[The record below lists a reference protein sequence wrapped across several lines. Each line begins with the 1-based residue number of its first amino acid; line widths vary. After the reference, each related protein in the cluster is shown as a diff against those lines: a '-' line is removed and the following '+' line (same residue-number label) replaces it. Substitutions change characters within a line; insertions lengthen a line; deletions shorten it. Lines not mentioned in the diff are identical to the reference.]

1 MRIWWY
7 RVLHVRSSFQI
18 EKMEPLNHFWLSGF
32 VLCFPAQRREGAGNE
47 VPCWGLGRSP
57 KRVWAVAQRN
67 PISKKGDVVSEQ
79 NAEHSAI
86 ETDSNRKEHL
96 RTPKPAVVRERS
108 ETWRWISANFSIRRK
123 RLKLCIFPTISK
135 KNAIFAPQ
143 KPAFGW
149 KRFKKCQKKIKKRV
163 DTGTKSR
170 YNDWVVSTSH

>member
-1 MRIWWY
+1 MKRQWIIEAKG
-7 RVLHVRSSFQI
+7 RGDSSLFCFTGNLSYFP
-18 EKMEPLNHFWLSGF
+18 EKW
-32 VLCFPAQRREGAGNE
+32 RKGAGNE

-57 KRVWAVAQRN
+57 KRVWAAAQRN
-67 PISKKGDVVSEQ
+67 PISKRDVVSEQ

-86 ETDSNRKEHL
+86 ETGSSRNKHVG
-96 RTPKPAVVRERS
+96 TPKPTAVREQS

-135 KNAIFAPQ
+135 ENAAFIPQ

-149 KRFKKCQKKIKKRV
+149 KTIKKCQKKIKKRV

-170 YNDWVVSTSH
+170 YNNWAVSASH